1 MPETRYYRSKIG
13 RLSFAMRNE
22 LNERLRDGASPA
34 EVIAWISESKEFKAI
49 QKKEK
54 FGDLNAQNITDWRNT
69 GYRDWLDDQAS
80 ADRIRRLAEQAS
92 VMAQASGF
100 TPATVAARLAAAQ
113 LMEVANNPDDPKML
127 NSAAGAIASL
137 RGVEVAEERNALA
150 KQRVELAMA
159 SLDLD
164 RKKFQRTTCEL
175 FVKWYSNEA
184 ARTIVEDKT
193 LDADART
200 EALGQLLFADLWDT
214 SKK

>member
-13 RLSFAMRNE
+13 RLPFVMRNE
-22 LNERLRDGASPA
+22 LNERLRDGASSS
-34 EVIAWISESKEFKAI
+34 EITEWINASKEFKAV
-49 QKKEK
+49 QKREK
-54 FGDLNAQNITDWRNT
+54 CGELNAQNLTDWRNT
-69 GYRDWLDDQAS
+69 GYKDWLTDQAS
-80 ADRIRRLAEQAS
+80 AERIRRLAEMSS
-92 VMAQASGF
+92 VMVQASGF

-113 LMEVANNPDDPKML
+113 LMEVANNPDDPKAL
-127 NSAAGAIASL
+127 NNAAGAIASL

-214 SKK
+214 KK